1 MGGPIFVTVST
12 TQKMEFRTYF
22 VNFHTFSYK
31 SKSNEL
37 PRSFGCLLPW
47 VPEGFIFFLFFLAKI
62 EGRSRDREEREKK
75 SSSHGNYEPHF
86 HAIWKQDMR
95 NLVRSLSLEKV

>member
-1 MGGPIFVTVST
+1 MGSPIFVTVST

-37 PRSFGCLLPW
+37 PQSFGCLLPW
-47 VPEGFIFFLFFLAKI
+47 VPEGFFFLLFPTKI
-62 EGRSRDREEREKK
+62 ERRSRDREERKK
-75 SSSHGNYEPHF
+75 NPLVTAITNLTSMRFGNK
-86 HAIWKQDMR
+86 I
-95 NLVRSLSLEKV
+95 